1 MVSDVSYRV
10 QKLFRCRQSLLV
22 NVVPVQVSV
31 LSWSSRRGH
40 SPSSGRGHSPS
51 SRRGHSPSSRRGQ
64 SPSSR
69 RGHSPS
75 SSRGQSPSSRR
86 GQSPSSRRGH
96 SPSARCRSIQSVPV
110 SVCLAVSRCSGASV
124 QRSCSVGCVSS
135 LPGCWCECLSGR
147 HSTCGQGT
155 GHRATSAQSRQ

>member
-10 QKLFRCRQSLLV
+10 QKLFCRRQSLLV
-22 NVVPVQVSV
+22 NVAPVQVSE
-31 LSWSSRRGH
+31 LSLSSGRGQSPSSRRGH
-40 SPSSGRGHSPS
+40 SPSS
-51 SRRGHSPSSRRGQ
+51 RRVNSPSSRRGQ

-69 RGHSPS
+69 RGH
-75 SSRGQSPSSRR
+75 
-86 GQSPSSRRGH
+86 SPSSRRGH

-135 LPGCWCECLSGR
+135 LPGCWCECLNGT
-147 HSTCGQGT
+147 HSTCEQET